1 MRKSIVNSWKRAG
14 ALALATAM
22 LAGAMALPAGA
33 AADAAYTARLREFW
47 EQAWENPD
55 AYRQGLQQ
63 LMQEY
68 PDSPEPYYLYASNRW
83 YRKTE
88 NGEAVTRAE
97 KEELLLYLNTAI
109 ALALRKDRP
118 YQSRW
123 SGEAYGDGG
132 PSEDEE
138 SEEKDYATLASEL
151 RMEILSQ
158 LPGRQEELNAAMQDY
173 LDCAERG
180 AQIRLKEIKKEK
192 DQEEYAWEKEWYTEL
207 LKYEI
212 PNERMVLMDI
222 QKWTGTGE
230 LSFMH
235 EHWER
240 DQGEGVEVRIW
251 QNVSAFAGPRQLLV
265 VLEDQWLTSQPIQS
279 IQRTLDGVVAFVPT
293 GTTVTSVHGEYFRE
307 IPLKT
312 EGETYSD
319 WGATIAKVTFVA
331 V

>member
-222 QKWTGTGE
+222 QKWTGTGKT
-230 LSFMH
+230 SFMH

-240 DQGEGVEVRIW
+240 NQGEGVEVKW
-251 QNVSAFAGPRQLLV
+251 S
-265 VLEDQWLTSQPIQS
+265 SQYVIDIDASSWATTQAILS
-279 IQRTLDGVVAFVPT
+279 IQRTLNGVVVFVPV
-293 GTTVTSVHGEYFRE
+293 GTTVVTTHGGYLY
-307 IPLKT
+307 PDVLLKT

-319 WGATIAKVTFVA
+319 RGALQAEVTFVA

>member
-1 MRKSIVNSWKRAG
+1 MRKSDWKRASTLALATVMLAG
-14 ALALATAM
+14 ALAL
-22 LAGAMALPAGA
+22 PASA
-33 AADAAYTARLREFW
+33 AADAAYTKRLRELW
-47 EQAWENPD
+47 EQAWSAP
-55 AYRQGLQQ
+55 AVYQQGLQQ
-63 LMQEY
+63 LMQEH
-68 PDSPEPYYLYASNRW
+68 PDSPEPYYLYAEERW
-83 YRKTE
+83 YGKID
-88 NGEAVTRAE
+88 NDEAVTMEE
-97 KEELLLYLNTAI
+97 KEELLSYLNTAV

-123 SGEAYGDGG
+123 SSEAYEDGG
-132 PSEDEE
+132 PSEDG
-138 SEEKDYATLASEL
+138 EEKDYATLASEL

-158 LPGRQEELNAAMQDY
+158 MPSRQEELNEAMQQY
-173 LDCAERG
+173 LDCEERG

-192 DQEEYAWEKEWYTEL
+192 DQEEYAWEKEWYTEQ
-207 LKYEI
+207 LKYDI

-240 DQGEGVEVRIW
+240 DQGEGVEVRVS

-293 GTTVTSVHGEYFRE
+293 GTTVTSVHGGYFGRE

>member
-1 MRKSIVNSWKRAG
+1 MRKSDWKRAG
-14 ALALATAM
+14 ALALAAVM

-123 SGEAYGDGG
+123 SSGEAYGDGG

-222 QKWTGTGE
+222 QKWTGTGKT
-230 LSFMH
+230 SFMH

-240 DQGEGVEVRIW
+240 NQGEGVEVKC
-251 QNVSAFAGPRQLLV
+251 S
-265 VLEDQWLTSQPIQS
+265 SQYVIDIDASSWATTQAIQS
-279 IQRTLDGVVAFVPT
+279 IQRTLNGVVVFVPV
-293 GTTVTSVHGEYFRE
+293 GTTVISTHGGYFY
-307 IPLKT
+307 PDVLLKT

-319 WGATIAKVTFVA
+319 RGALQAEVTFVA

>member
-1 MRKSIVNSWKRAG
+1 MRKTNWKRAG
-14 ALALATAM
+14 ALALAAVM
-22 LAGAMALPAGA
+22 LAGAMALPASA

-123 SGEAYGDGG
+123 SSGEAYGDGG

-192 DQEEYAWEKEWYTEL
+192 DQEEYAWAKEWYTEQ
-207 LKYEI
+207 LKYDI
-212 PNERMVLMDI
+212 PNARMELVDI

-240 DQGEGVEVRIW
+240 DHGEGVEVRVS
-251 QNVSAFAGPRQLLV
+251 QNVSAFAGPRELLV
-265 VLEDQWLTSQPIQS
+265 VLDDQWLTSQPIQS

-293 GTTVTSVHGEYFRE
+293 GTTVTGIYCGSFSPEVT
-307 IPLKT
+307 LKT
-312 EGETYSD
+312 EGERYFGLGEADTEV
-319 WGATIAKVTFVA
+319 IFVA

>member
-1 MRKSIVNSWKRAG
+1 MRKSDWKRAG
-14 ALALATAM
+14 ALALAAVM

-192 DQEEYAWEKEWYTEL
+192 DQEEYAWEKEWYTEQ
-207 LKYEI
+207 LKYDI
-212 PNERMVLMDI
+212 PNARMELVDI

-240 DQGEGVEVRIW
+240 DDGEGVEVRVS
-251 QNVSAFAGPRQLLV
+251 QNVSLLAGPRQLLAV
-265 VLEDQWLTSQPIQS
+265 WEDQWLTSQPIQS

-293 GTTVTSVHGEYFRE
+293 GTTVRSIHGESLS
-307 IPLKT
+307 PWVTLKT
-312 EGETYSD
+312 EGERYFGLGEAYTEV
-319 WGATIAKVTFVA
+319 IFVA

>member
-1 MRKSIVNSWKRAG
+1 MRKSDWKRAG
-14 ALALATAM
+14 ALALAAVM
-22 LAGAMALPAGA
+22 LAGAMALPASA
-33 AADAAYTARLREFW
+33 KADAAYTARLREFW

-222 QKWTGTGE
+222 QKWTGTGKM
-230 LSFMH
+230 SFMH

-240 DQGEGVEVRIW
+240 NQGEGVEVKC
-251 QNVSAFAGPRQLLV
+251 S
-265 VLEDQWLTSQPIQS
+265 SQRVIDIDASSWATTQAIQS
-279 IQRTLDGVVAFVPT
+279 IQRTLNGVVVFVPV
-293 GTTVTSVHGEYFRE
+293 GTTVVSAHGGYFY
-307 IPLKT
+307 PDVLLKT

-319 WGATIAKVTFVA
+319 RGALQAEVTFVA

>member
-1 MRKSIVNSWKRAG
+1 MRITNWKRAG

-22 LAGAMALPAGA
+22 LATALALPASA
-33 AADAAYTARLREFW
+33 AADAAYTKRLRELW
-47 EQAWENPD
+47 EQAWSAP
-55 AYRQGLQQ
+55 AVYQQGLQQ
-63 LMQEY
+63 LMQEH
-68 PDSPEPYYLYASNRW
+68 PDSPEPYYLYAEERW
-83 YRKTE
+83 YGK
-88 NGEAVTRAE
+88 AVTMEE
-97 KEELLLYLNTAI
+97 KEELLSYLNTAV

-123 SGEAYGDGG
+123 SSEAYEDGG
-132 PSEDEE
+132 PSEDG
-138 SEEKDYATLASEL
+138 EEKDYATLASEL

-158 LPGRQEELNAAMQDY
+158 MPGRQEELNEAMQQY
-173 LDCAERG
+173 LDCEERG

-192 DQEEYAWEKEWYTEL
+192 DQEEYSWEKEWYTEL

-212 PNERMVLMDI
+212 PNARMVLMDI

-240 DQGEGVEVRIW
+240 DQGEGVEVRVS
-251 QNVSAFAGPRQLLV
+251 QNVSAFAGPGQLLV

-293 GTTVTSVHGEYFRE
+293 GTTVTSVHGEYFGRE
-307 IPLKT
+307 SPLKT

>member
-1 MRKSIVNSWKRAG
+1 MRKSDWKRAG
-14 ALALATAM
+14 ALALAAVM
-22 LAGAMALPAGA
+22 LAGAMALPASA

-123 SGEAYGDGG
+123 SSGEAYGDGG

-138 SEEKDYATLASEL
+138 SEEKDYATLASKL

-207 LKYEI
+207 LKYDI
-212 PNERMVLMDI
+212 PNDRMKLVDI
-222 QKWTGTGE
+222 RQWTGTGKT
-230 LSFMH
+230 SFMQ

-240 DQGEGVEVRIW
+240 NQGEGVEVKC
-251 QNVSAFAGPRQLLV
+251 S
-265 VLEDQWLTSQPIQS
+265 SQRVIDIDASSWATTQAIQS
-279 IQRTLDGVVAFVPT
+279 IQRTLNGVVVFVPA
-293 GTTVTSVHGEYFRE
+293 GTTVVSAHGGYLY
-307 IPLKT
+307 PNVLLKT

-319 WGATIAKVTFVA
+319 RGALQTEVTFVA

>member
-1 MRKSIVNSWKRAG
+1 MRKTNWKRAG
-14 ALALATAM
+14 ALALATMM
-22 LAGAMALPAGA
+22 LAGALALPASA
-33 AADAAYTARLREFW
+33 AADAAYTKRLRELW
-47 EQAWENPD
+47 EQEWSAP
-55 AYRQGLQQ
+55 AVYQQGLQQ
-63 LMQEY
+63 LMQEH
-68 PDSPEPYYLYASNRW
+68 PDSPEPYYLYAAERW
-83 YRKTE
+83 YGKID
-88 NGEAVTRAE
+88 NDEAVTMEE
-97 KEELLLYLNTAI
+97 KEELLSYLNTAV

-123 SGEAYGDGG
+123 SSEAYEDGG
-132 PSEDEE
+132 PSEDG
-138 SEEKDYATLASEL
+138 EEKDYATLASEL

-158 LPGRQEELNAAMQDY
+158 MPGRQEELNKAIQQY
-173 LDCAERG
+173 LDCEERG
-180 AQIRLKEIKKEK
+180 ARIRLKEIEKEK
-192 DQEEYAWEKEWYTEL
+192 DQEEYAWEKEWYTEQ
-207 LKYEI
+207 LKYDI
-212 PNERMVLMDI
+212 PNARMELVDI

-240 DQGEGVEVRIW
+240 DQGESVEVRVS

-265 VLEDQWLTSQPIQS
+265 VLDDQWLTSQPIQS
-279 IQRTLDGVVAFVPT
+279 IQRTLDGVVAFVPA
-293 GTTVTSVHGEYFRE
+293 GTTVTSVHGGYFGRE

>member
-1 MRKSIVNSWKRAG
+1 MRKSDWKRAG
-14 ALALATAM
+14 ALALAAVM
-22 LAGAMALPAGA
+22 LAGAMALPASA

-123 SGEAYGDGG
+123 SSGEAYGDGG

-158 LPGRQEELNAAMQDY
+158 LPGRQEELNAAMQQY
-173 LDCAERG
+173 LDCEERG

-240 DQGEGVEVRIW
+240 DQGEGVEVRIS

-293 GTTVTSVHGEYFRE
+293 GTTVTGIYCGSFSPAVT
-307 IPLKT
+307 LKT
-312 EGETYSD
+312 EGERYFGLAEADTEV
-319 WGATIAKVTFVA
+319 IFVA